1 MEEKPQEKKKI
12 FQFEP
17 INLTKIITTLI
28 VLTVVMI
35 FFRPE
40 LTAFMDSLSER
51 GFSVS
56 ADGTFTFDA
65 VTEPSTVLTNVSD
78 NPDITAQNSMQERE
92 LRDLSNDEVRPGD
105 FSSFGKSSL
114 TDLMDRIQN
123 LKEGDIAVV
132 DYRVNYPGS
141 YYYNDTNM
149 LKYLTIASAKVR
161 YLAFYD
167 SDGFQGYIKIER
179 VIKGLAAN
187 EPAFKN
193 FGEKLKNNRW
203 RQFKDLVP
211 VTHSFSEPPTISQL
225 HDALVES
232 GQDEVPLLSNGRLT
246 AILTYED
253 IVKSIYEQKKESQRN
268 RST

>member
-1 MEEKPQEKKKI
+1 MEEKPKEKKKI

-28 VLTVVMI
+28 FIAVIMV

-40 LTAFMDSLSER
+40 ITAFMDSLSER

-78 NPDITAQNSMQERE
+78 NPDIVAQNSMQERE
-92 LRDLSNDEVRPGD
+92 LRNLDNDQVRPGD

-114 TDLMDRIQN
+114 TDLMNRIQD
-123 LKEGDIAVV
+123 LDAEDIAVV

-141 YYYNDTNM
+141 YYYNDANM
-149 LKYLTIASAKVR
+149 LKYLTIASSKVR

-167 SDGFQGYIKIER
+167 GDGFQGYIKIER

-187 EPAFKN
+187 EPVFKN
-193 FGEKLKNNRW
+193 FGEKLKNNQW
-203 RQFKDLVP
+203 REFKDLVP
-211 VTHSFSEPPTISQL
+211 VTHSFSELPTISQL
-225 HDALVES
+225 HEALVAS

-253 IVKSIYEQKKESQRN
+253 IVKSIYQQKRENERT